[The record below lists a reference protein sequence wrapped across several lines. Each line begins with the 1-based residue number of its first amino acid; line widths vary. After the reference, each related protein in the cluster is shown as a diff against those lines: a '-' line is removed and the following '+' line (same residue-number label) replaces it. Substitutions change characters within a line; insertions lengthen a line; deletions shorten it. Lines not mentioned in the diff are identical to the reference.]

1 VADAPLTAEAYVD
14 RARRGRPAIGYA
26 LVLGAV
32 GLWSLNATMA
42 KVIVDSGGLTP
53 LRLAELRATG
63 AGLILFAAVALVRPQ
78 SLRIERR
85 ELGFFL
91 LFGIAG
97 LAFVHFLYFTAIT
110 HLDIGIALVIQY
122 IAPVLVAVWA
132 RFFVHEPVRRR
143 LWLALALALTG
154 LSLVVEI
161 WNRGTLDGVGVA
173 ASLAAACAFALYII
187 LAERSLQRGRDVYS
201 LLAWGFLFAA
211 GFWAIAP
218 TLVELSRGHP
228 REERLAPRT
237 PRRCPCPGLAPA
249 RLRHRLR
256 NDRAVHPHDH
266 VAPLHPGDA
275 GDGDGDDR
283 AGSRRPRRLRLAW
296 RGDRRG
302 TSGRNI
308 RSQRHFLGANGTNWT
323 ELTNLIPRNKGIRTS
338 LTSYR
343 DSLG

>member
-1 VADAPLTAEAYVD
+1 VADAPLTAEAYVH
-14 RARRGRPAIGYA
+14 RARRGRPAIGYM

-53 LRLAELRATG
+53 LRLTELRATG
-63 AGLILFAAVALVRPQ
+63 AGLILFAAVALLRPR

-91 LFGIAG
+91 LFGVAG

-143 LWLALALALTG
+143 FWLALAFALTG

-173 ASLAAACAFALYII
+173 ASLAAACAYALYII

-201 LLAWGFLFAA
+201 LLAWGFVFAA
-211 GFWAIAP
+211 GFWAIVQPWWSFPHGILTKDAS
-218 TLVELSRGHP
+218 LLGRVADLHASVWLSLGY
-228 REERLAPRT
+228 
-237 PRRCPCPGLAPA
+237 
-249 RLRHRLR
+249 
-256 NDRAVHPHDH
+256 VI
-266 VAPLHPGDA
+266 VF
-275 GDGDGDDR
+275 
-283 AGSRRPRRLRLAW
+283 
-296 RGDRRG
+296 G
-302 TSGRNI
+302 TI
-308 RSQRHFLGANGTNWT
+308 VPFILM
-323 ELTNLIPRNKGIRTS
+323 ITS
-338 LTSYR
+338 LHYIPATRATVTAMIEPVLAGLVAYAW
-343 DSLG
+343 LGEEISTVQIVGGILVLSGIVMAQTARIGAT

>member
-1 VADAPLTAEAYVD
+1 VADAPLTAEAYAD

-32 GLWSLNATMA
+32 ALWSLNATMA

-78 SLRIERR
+78 SLRIKRR

-91 LFGIAG
+91 LFGVAG

-143 LWLALALALTG
+143 LWVALALALAG

-161 WNRGTLDGVGVA
+161 WDRGTLDGVGVA
-173 ASLAAACAFALYII
+173 ASLAAACAYALYII
-187 LAERSLQRGRDVYS
+187 LAERSLHRGRDVYS
-201 LLAWGFLFAA
+201 LLAWGFVFAA
-211 GFWAIAP
+211 GFWAVVQPWWSFPNGI
-218 TLVELSRGHP
+218 
-228 REERLAPRT
+228 LAK
-237 PRRCPCPGLAPA
+237 
-249 RLRHRLR
+249 
-256 NDRAVHPHDH
+256 D
-266 VAPLHPGDA
+266 APLLGRIAELHAPVWLLLGYVIVF
-275 GDGDGDDR
+275 
-283 AGSRRPRRLRLAW
+283 
-296 RGDRRG
+296 G
-302 TSGRNI
+302 TI
-308 RSQRHFLGANGTNWT
+308 VPFILM
-323 ELTNLIPRNKGIRTS
+323 ITS
-338 LTSYR
+338 LHYIPATRATLTAMIEPVLAGLVAYAW
-343 DSLG
+343 LGEEISSVQIVGGILVLSGIVLAQTARFAAG